1 MLLLALTLTPTL
13 NPTLTLNLTLT
24 PTLTLTLTRLRPAL
38 RRRRARGAA
47 APRRAGPARRCRG
60 GVARL
65 RWWRP
70 LGDAAAA
77 ARRRRTPSM
86 YILLLRLPRAGQ
98 AATTQR
104 RWDPSSSLSPSPN
117 PNPNLRPNPLAL
129 ARTLTRTRARTR
141 AREARCESQR
151 RAQASSP
158 RAAAAGRRRRHRSVL
173 GQASAAAQP
182 PYRPQDAAGLARRGP
197 LHSLRLQLRRR
208 RLLRWRGSAPL
219 GRLYASRA
227 ERLLSC
233 CHSGQGTGP
242 PRSAS

>member
-1 MLLLALTLTPTL
+1 
-13 NPTLTLNLTLT
+13 
-24 PTLTLTLTRLRPAL
+24 
-38 RRRRARGAA
+38 
-47 APRRAGPARRCRG
+47 
-60 GVARL
+60 
-65 RWWRP
+65 
-70 LGDAAAA
+70 
-77 ARRRRTPSM
+77 M

-104 RWDPSSSLSPSPN
+104 RWDPSPSPN

-129 ARTLTRTRARTR
+129 ARTRTRTRTRTR
-141 AREARCESQR
+141 AREARCESHR

-158 RAAAAGRRRRHRSVL
+158 RAAAAGWRRRHRSVP

-182 PYRPQDAAGLARRGP
+182 PCRPQDAAGLAQRSP

-233 CHSGQGTGP
+233 CHSGQRAPAAGRLKAGRP
-242 PRSAS
+242 GLLARAYCKPNAAEFPASHI

>member
-1 MLLLALTLTPTL
+1 MS
-13 NPTLTLNLTLT
+13 
-24 PTLTLTLTRLRPAL
+24 LTLTLPAN
-38 RRRRARGAA
+38 
-47 APRRAGPARRCRG
+47 RCRG

-77 ARRRRTPSM
+77 ARCRRTPTM

-104 RWDPSSSLSPSPN
+104 RWDPSPSPN
-117 PNPNLRPNPLAL
+117 PNSNLRPYPLAL
-129 ARTLTRTRARTR
+129 ARTLTRTRTRTR
-141 AREARCESQR
+141 AREARCESHR
-151 RAQASSP
+151 REQASSP
-158 RAAAAGRRRRHRSVL
+158 RAAAAGRRRRHRSVP

-182 PYRPQDAAGLARRGP
+182 SCRPQDAAGLAQRSP

-219 GRLYASRA
+219 GRL
-227 ERLLSC
+227 
-233 CHSGQGTGP
+233 
-242 PRSAS
+242 